1 MSLIPISRHRLAMSM
16 GGGGHNSATN
26 KINRRINSGFSSCR
40 TGQKKYWSAF
50 FGQVLEF
57 IILSVF
63 SPSKSMFFSFD
74 VLSMNSSVIRRFL
87 KNQKLVPD
95 KVDFQFRPTLR
106 SEIFRK
112 NLFEFF
118 FRSEP
123 VPRFYPFD
131 ENSVRL
137 KNLKLYP
144 D

>member
-1 MSLIPISRHRLAMSM
+1 MSLIPIFRHRLAMSS
-16 GGGGHNSATN
+16 GGGHNSATN
-26 KINRRINSGFSSCR
+26 KINRRINSGYFFKLSNR
-40 TGQKKYWSAF
+40 TKKYWSAF

-63 SPSKSMFFSFD
+63 SPSKSMFFSSD

-87 KNQKLVPD
+87 KNLKLVPD

-118 FRSEP
+118 FDLSRFRVFIRSMKI
-123 VPRFYPFD
+123 PFD
-131 ENSVRL
+131 
-137 KNLKLYP
+137 
-144 D
+144 